1 MEIAVCLLE
10 VNLAAIGNLGQSAT
24 PLGRATVKAI
34 EHRLGLTI
42 VPRTQAY
49 LQPAPYW
56 LYLLECEDG
65 AYYAGIAL
73 DVEQRFFR
81 HVFGLGAKFTRA
93 RPPQRVLAAREYAS
107 KGDALRAEFQLKSLP
122 RAQKLAFFEP

>member
-1 MEIAVCLLE
+1 MRACLGGGTSRWADL
-10 VNLAAIGNLGQSAT
+10 VPRKLAA
-24 PLGRATVKAI
+24 PLD
-34 EHRLGLTI
+34 
-42 VPRTQAY
+42 
-49 LQPAPYW
+49 APYW

-93 RPPQRVLAAREYAS
+93 RPPLRVLAAREYAS
-107 KGDALRAEFQLKSLP
+107 KGDALRAELQLKALP
-122 RAQKLAFFEP
+122 RARKLAFFTVAISR